1 LTVVLGENDYIT
13 SLHLIILDLY
23 HQTFFCGT
31 SIYHQSLSYTQ
42 YAAMAGPGASRRYI
56 ITLLTGSILAG
67 WIFVS
72 FFRGMPAWT
81 PRSLDPALSHAQ
93 PDLQAPIAVTAE
105 QLNGHSIMPK
115 LGNETAKAEL
125 GRATWKYFHT
135 VMARFPDKPTKDE
148 SSALKSYIHLFQR
161 LYPCGECSEHF
172 RQILDKFPPQTSSR
186 SAAAVWACH
195 VHNEVNKSLKK
206 DIFDCAN
213 IGDFYDCGCAE
224 DGGKAEDKE
233 TDGKTDI
240 KEKDVGAK
248 AAGTAMSPERI
259 EEITGANGRDFNMDL
274 LKEDYNPKLERE
286 G

>member
-1 LTVVLGENDYIT
+1 
-13 SLHLIILDLY
+13 
-23 HQTFFCGT
+23 
-31 SIYHQSLSYTQ
+31 
-42 YAAMAGPGASRRYI
+42 MAGPGASRRYI

-81 PRSLDPALSHAQ
+81 PRHLDPAFSQAH
-93 PDLQAPIAVTAE
+93 PDSQAPVAVTAE
-105 QLNGHSIMPK
+105 QLNGHSIMSK

-233 TDGKTDI
+233 TGEKKDI

-274 LKEDYNPKLERE
+274 LKDDYNPKLERE